1 MEFLPI
7 ILLFVGAIYGTYRF
21 AKRSP
26 TGSSS
31 GGVGGWLLLLVAGL
45 MVLRPFIGA
54 SQLNAEIM
62 SSESLHPNLVTF
74 GPWNTLKSATW
85 WTFLIFSCLSI
96 YAGIGLAK
104 GRDMSVVRRAKI
116 LLWVIG
122 PAASLIMGFFI
133 PLVILGKIEF
143 NSQLVVGLFTSVA
156 VAAIW
161 TTYLSKSKRVR
172 ATYGANSHIS
182 KIGSLVEEPEL
193 GG

>member
-1 MEFLPI
+1 MGTFDTMHLIVI
-7 ILLFVGAIYGTYRF
+7 ILFVGVIYGVYRF

-26 TGSSS
+26 TTDSNS

-45 MVLRPFIGA
+45 MVLGPFMGA
-54 SQLNAEIM
+54 SRI
-62 SSESLHPNLVTF
+62 SSEITSTESLYPNLVNI

-122 PAASLIMGFFI
+122 PAASLIMDFFI
-133 PLVILGKIEF
+133 PLVILGKVEF
-143 NSQLVVGLFTSVA
+143 DSQLFSGLFTSAV

-161 TTYLSKSKRVR
+161 TAYLSKSKRVK
-172 ATYGANSHIS
+172 ATYWANSHI
-182 KIGSLVEEPEL
+182 
-193 GG
+193 GGA